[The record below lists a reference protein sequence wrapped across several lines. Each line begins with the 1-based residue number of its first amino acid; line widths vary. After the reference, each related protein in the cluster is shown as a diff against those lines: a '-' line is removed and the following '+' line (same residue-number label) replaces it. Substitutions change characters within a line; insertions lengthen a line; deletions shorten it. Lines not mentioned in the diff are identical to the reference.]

1 MKLTKTLK
9 AGAALLAVTVISAL
23 STSCVV
29 RQYPAGKRS
38 VTVQGTGSVAVEA
51 DRALI
56 QLSVIT
62 SAKEA
67 GAAAALN
74 AERMTKVQEAV
85 VAAGCPKDAISTEN
99 YSIYQESDY
108 VNNRRVMGDYKV
120 SNNIRIFL
128 KDKSL
133 VSTIIDEAIKAGA
146 NSLSS
151 LTFSVSNPELA
162 IKEARTAAVQNAHE
176 AANLIAGTAGAE
188 LGKVLEI
195 HELTGNYSSRKVVT
209 NAMFE
214 AAAMSAGSSDETPV
228 SSGKI
233 SFDVTVD
240 ATFELK

>member
-1 MKLTKTLK
+1 MKTLK
-9 AGAALLAVTVISAL
+9 AKTVICALTASAALFS
-23 STSCVV
+23 SCVV

-56 QLSVIT
+56 ELSVIT
-62 SAKEA
+62 SAKDA
-67 GAAAALN
+67 GTAASLN
-74 AERMTKVQEAV
+74 AERMKNVQDAIV
-85 VAAGCPKDAISTEN
+85 QAGVSKDSISTEN

-108 VNNRRVMGDYKV
+108 VNNRHVMGDYRV
-120 SNNIRIFL
+120 SNNIRVFL

-162 IKEARTAAVQNAHE
+162 IKEARTAAVQNAHD

-195 HELTGNYSSRKVVT
+195 KELTGNYTPRKVLS
-209 NAMFE
+209 NAMYE
-214 AAAMSAGSSDETPV
+214 AASLSTAGGAETPV

-233 SFDVTVD
+233 TFDVTVD